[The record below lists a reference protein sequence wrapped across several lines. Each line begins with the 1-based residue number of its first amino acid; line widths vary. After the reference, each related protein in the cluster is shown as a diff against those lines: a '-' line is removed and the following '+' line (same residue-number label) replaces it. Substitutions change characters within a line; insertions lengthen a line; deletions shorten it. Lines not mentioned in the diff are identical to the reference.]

1 MTVQETAAILDILQ
15 TAYPRWNADKKKT
28 LALWSQMFCDEPVEL
43 VAASVKAF
51 IAADVQGFC
60 PTIGQ
65 IKNTI
70 YEIRDDSLG
79 EVEAWGL
86 VKRAISNG
94 IYGSYEEYE
103 KLPPVIQKVVGSPE
117 QLHDW
122 ALLTDGLSTVVAS
135 NFMRA
140 YREELRRERFSGVLP
155 TDVKKAL
162 GAAKLLEVRN
172 ER

>member
-1 MTVQETAAILDILQ
+1 MTVQETGLILDILQ

-28 LALWSQMFCDEPVEL
+28 LVLWAQMFCDEPVEL
-43 VAASVKAF
+43 VGAAVKAY

-70 YEIRDDSLG
+70 YEMRDDSLG

-94 IYGSYEEYE
+94 IYGCYEEYQ
-103 KLPPVIQKVVGSPE
+103 KLPPIIQRVVGSPE
-117 QLHDW
+117 QIHDW
-122 ALLTDGLSTVVAS
+122 ALLTDGVSTVVAS

-140 YREELRRERFSGVLP
+140 YREELRRVKFRGVLP
-155 TDVKKAL
+155 NDVKKAL
-162 GAAKLLEVRN
+162 GATRLLE
-172 ER
+172 ERKQK